1 MTMRVAARAARLLVV
16 AVLAGAVAVSV
27 AYHWSHLQTW
37 WVELTRY
44 APYPVHLLPALAAVL
59 ASLGLGRGWRL
70 AALASLGLVA
80 TVVMGFE
87 FGQADPGS
95 GKFRLMTY
103 NVKAYLARDR
113 PDGFALIAREI
124 SIHDPDVVVMQDA
137 DAAKSPADGFL
148 PALRGVLDGRK
159 VYAFEQ
165 YVVASRL
172 PLKDCRPGSIPFRD
186 EPHAY
191 VHCVLTVDG
200 SEIDLV
206 TVHFV
211 SPRDGLNAARRERLD
226 GLAEW
231 KRNFIDRLAQARKLA
246 ADLAANGAA
255 RRRPLIVAGDL
266 NSLETSP
273 VIRALLDVGLR
284 DAFSSAGT
292 GYGFTQGHALRLGFS
307 FLRIDHILVSPTLG
321 VSDCFVGGREASE
334 HRPVIADLL
343 VHRQ

>member
-1 MTMRVAARAARLLVV
+1 MRLAARAARCLVA

-44 APYPVHLLPALAAVL
+44 APYPVHLLPAVGAVL
-59 ASLGLGRGWRL
+59 VSLGLGRWWRL
-70 AALASLGLVA
+70 AALASLGLVV

-87 FGQADPGS
+87 LGQADAGS
-95 GKFRLMTY
+95 GRFRLMTY
-103 NVKAYLARDR
+103 NVKAHLARDQA
-113 PDGFALIAREI
+113 DGFARIAREI
-124 SIHDPDVVVMQDA
+124 ALHDPDVVVMQDA
-137 DAAKSPADGFL
+137 NAAESPADGFL
-148 PALRGVLDGRK
+148 PALRGVLGQRQ
-159 VYAFEQ
+159 VYASGQ

-172 PLKDCRPGSIPFRD
+172 PLKDCRSDAMPFRAKA
-186 EPHAY
+186 HSY
-191 VHCVLTVDG
+191 VHCVLVVDG
-200 SEIDLV
+200 SEVDLV
-206 TVHFV
+206 TAHFV
-211 SPRDGLNAARRERLD
+211 SPRDGLNAARYERLR

-231 KRNFIDRLAQARKLA
+231 KRNFTDRLAQARKLA
-246 ADLAANGAA
+246 ADLTADPTA

-266 NSLETSP
+266 NSLESSP

-307 FLRIDHILVSPTLG
+307 FLRIDHILVSSTLG
-321 VSDCFVGGREASE
+321 VRECFVGGKEASE

-343 VHRQ
+343 AHRQ